1 MILGQQLQEFSIQI
15 QLMLPFL
22 QRYSDELMSGSQ
34 ETSVAAKNIIEC
46 LEATARVATTAVKNV
61 KDTSADS
68 QQK

>member
-1 MILGQQLQEFSIQI
+1 
-15 QLMLPFL
+15 MLPFL